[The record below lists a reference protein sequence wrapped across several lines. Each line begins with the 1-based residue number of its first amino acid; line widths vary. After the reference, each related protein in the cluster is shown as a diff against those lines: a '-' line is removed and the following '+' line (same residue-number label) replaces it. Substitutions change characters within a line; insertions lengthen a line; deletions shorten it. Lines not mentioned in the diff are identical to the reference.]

1 MKRSLFLI
9 PARGGSKGVPGKN
22 IRPLGGIPLIEYS
35 IRDALA
41 VAADSEDVVV
51 STDSQEIADIA
62 RQAGATV
69 PFLRPAELA
78 TDTASSRDVML
89 HAVDT
94 LNGAGIRYDR
104 LVLLQPTSPFRN
116 TDDIKKSLE
125 LFEREHPDM
134 VVSVIPAA
142 TNPYYNAYECDA
154 DGLLRISKGDG
165 MITRRQDAP
174 PVWEFDGSIYVID
187 IDALRRYPSLGRM
200 QKILPLPNTVAHNID
215 IDTEL
220 DFLLAESLLPDLE
233 IENKK

>member
-1 MKRSLFLI
+1 MKGSLYLI

-41 VAADSEDVVV
+41 VADDSKDVVV
-51 STDSQEIADIA
+51 STDSPEIADIA
-62 RQAGATV
+62 RRAGATV

-94 LNGAGIRYDR
+94 LNDAGVRYDR

-116 TDDIKKSLE
+116 TDDIRKALE
-125 LFEREHPDM
+125 LFDREHPEM
-134 VVSVIPAA
+134 VVSVRPAA

-187 IDALRRYPSLGRM
+187 VEALRRYPSLGRM
-200 QKILPLPNTVAHNID
+200 QRILPLPNTVAHNID

-220 DFLLAESLLPDLE
+220 DFLLAESLLPNLE

>member
-41 VAADSEDVVV
+41 VAAASEDVVV

-94 LNGAGIRYDR
+94 LNGAGARYDR

-116 TDDIKKSLE
+116 TDDIRKALE

-134 VVSVIPAA
+134 VVSVRPAA

-220 DFLLAESLLPDLE
+220 DFLLAESLLPTLHS
-233 IENKK
+233 KL